1 MCTVC
6 SLFPSFVTANL
17 SRSVERTS
25 YCREYD
31 IRSSM
36 DPIYL
41 TTRVQMRVDVVVV
54 YRQYVLVRTDVAY
67 TRTQEL
73 HADAR

>member
-1 MCTVC
+1 MCTIC
-6 SLFPSFVTANL
+6 SLFPSFVPANL

-31 IRSSM
+31 IRSSL
-36 DPIYL
+36 DPIYP

-54 YRQYVLVRTDVAY
+54 YRLYVLVRTDVAY